1 LFTPAVV
8 NSWKKSES
16 KGKEENKP
24 KAEEKPAAKGG
35 DDVDLFGDDEETD
48 KKAEELKKKK

>member
-1 LFTPAVV
+1 VV

-16 KGKEENKP
+16 KGKEEAKP
-24 KAEEKPAAKGG
+24 KAEEKPAAKG